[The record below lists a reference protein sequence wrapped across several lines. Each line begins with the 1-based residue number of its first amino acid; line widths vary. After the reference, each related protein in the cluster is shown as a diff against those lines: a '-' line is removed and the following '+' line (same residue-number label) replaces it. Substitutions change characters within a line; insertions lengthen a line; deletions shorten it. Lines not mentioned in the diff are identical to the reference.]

1 AGARAVGRADGAG
14 RPEILDGEERLQALA
29 LGERLGA
36 ALGAEERPVSGT
48 VHLSPPVPHV
58 PVVPIALAW
67 TVRRLLGGHAGGA
80 AGPVGPLGVEARE
93 HVRQNFVEERVA
105 TQLGVLTNRQHFP
118 LVVPTPEGD
127 AGVAAQAPDHVLG
140 LEAG

>member
-1 AGARAVGRADGAG
+1 DWSSDVCSSDLEGVEVAREGVVRAARQELVQLGAVAREQGAGARAVGRADGAG

-93 HVRQNFVEERVA
+93 HVRQNF
-105 TQLGVLTNRQHFP
+105 
-118 LVVPTPEGD
+118 
-127 AGVAAQAPDHVLG
+127 
-140 LEAG
+140 